1 MGKNGEQIPG
11 RLLVVDDDPQMCRL
25 VSDVLTE
32 EGHTVLTATN
42 GAEALS
48 RLVGSDGEP
57 FDLMITDLHLPA
69 MKGLDLMFQARQR
82 QPDLSV
88 IIITAFGSIESAID
102 AMKQGAYDYLPKPFK
117 IEELILTVSKAL
129 RESAL
134 RREVARLRE
143 ELSRDHRFGNL
154 IGKSKAI
161 RSMFDL
167 IRSVASATSNIL
179 ITGESGT
186 GKELVAKA
194 IHYNGVRRARP
205 FVPVNCAAIPDTL
218 MESEL
223 FGHVKGAFTDAR
235 SDKAGLFEEAEGGTL
250 FLDEVTEL
258 PLPLQA
264 KLLRVLQEKE
274 IRRVGSAR
282 QIPVDVRVIAA
293 SNVDVAGRVESR
305 EFRQDLFYR
314 LNVIHIHVPPLR
326 ERRDDI
332 LLLAERFLAARQP
345 GNGATKIRGFS
356 EQVLALFLDYGWPG
370 NVRELENVVERA
382 VVVAKGGL
390 ISMEDLP
397 SEMTGSRID
406 YAAVEHAAHRQLSL
420 AELERNYIA
429 RMIEQTG
436 GNKNRAAQ
444 ILGIDRK
451 TLYRKLGLR
460 LGHLKADSP
469 G

>member
-1 MGKNGEQIPG
+1 
-11 RLLVVDDDPQMCRL
+11 
-25 VSDVLTE
+25 
-32 EGHTVLTATN
+32 
-42 GAEALS
+42 
-48 RLVGSDGEP
+48 
-57 FDLMITDLHLPA
+57 
-69 MKGLDLMFQARQR
+69 
-82 QPDLSV
+82 
-88 IIITAFGSIESAID
+88 
-102 AMKQGAYDYLPKPFK
+102 
-117 IEELILTVSKAL
+117 
-129 RESAL
+129 
-134 RREVARLRE
+134 
-143 ELSRDHRFGNL
+143 
-154 IGKSKAI
+154 
-161 RSMFDL
+161 
-167 IRSVASATSNIL
+167 
-179 ITGESGT
+179 
-186 GKELVAKA
+186 
-194 IHYNGVRRARP
+194 
-205 FVPVNCAAIPDTL
+205 
-218 MESEL
+218 
-223 FGHVKGAFTDAR
+223 
-235 SDKAGLFEEAEGGTL
+235 
-250 FLDEVTEL
+250 
-258 PLPLQA
+258 
-264 KLLRVLQEKE
+264 
-274 IRRVGSAR
+274 
-282 QIPVDVRVIAA
+282 
-293 SNVDVAGRVESR
+293 
-305 EFRQDLFYR
+305 
-314 LNVIHIHVPPLR
+314 VIHIHVPPLR